1 MDYFYEFCGVR
12 FRVEAERPM
21 WTEPQADQFLI
32 SPAVPDVRI
41 HTVCCPELPEAEGVR
56 LGSRGEQ
63 TVWRSGDTITR
74 YAQDPFRKQPH
85 LRTSYALSAV
95 QDVQCAALE
104 PDWRWAT
111 RSQFFWPG
119 ISLPQLLLHF
129 RTLVF
134 HASYAGCGGGAV
146 LFSAPSRTG
155 KSTQAALWERHRG
168 AKVLNGDKAAVRLDG
183 PAIVHGLPVC
193 GTSGICK
200 NVSLPLRCVVLLS
213 QAPENSIRRLRLTEA
228 LPLLSRNLFAD
239 TLVSEEWQLALS
251 LLLDL
256 LAEVPVYALA
266 CTPDVRAVETLEA
279 AMARDGLISDHGRR
293 L

>member
-1 MDYFYEFCGVR
+1 MDYFYEFCGMR
-12 FRVEAERPM
+12 FCVEAERPM
-21 WTEPQADQFLI
+21 WSEPQADQFLI

-41 HTVCCPELPEAEGVR
+41 HTVCCPELPEAEGIR

-63 TVWRSGDTITR
+63 TVWRSGDTVCR
-74 YAQDPFRKQPH
+74 YAQDPFRQQPH
-85 LRTSYALSAV
+85 MRTSYALSAV
-95 QDVQCAALE
+95 QDVSCAALE

-129 RTLVF
+129 WTLVF
-134 HASYAGCGGGAV
+134 HASYVGCDGGAI

-155 KSTQAALWERHRG
+155 KSTQAALWAEHRG
-168 AKVLNGDKAAVRLDG
+168 AEVLNGDKATVRLDG

-193 GTSGICK
+193 GTSGICR
-200 NVSLPLRCVVLLS
+200 NVS
-213 QAPENSIRRLRLTEA
+213 

-256 LAEVPVYALA
+256 LAAVPIYALA